1 MAFVMVALWVISAGL
16 MLLDGKA
23 EKTRWVAA
31 IAFCGSF
38 GALAETIKDNLRP
51 YLLARHLIELWLEQ
65 TLQAV
70 FNVSY
75 VMNHIV
81 GAYAMF
87 VASIVYSGL
96 FRRAV
101 VTRLKLLLLI
111 PVVVTIAVSPIFPV
125 VQINWIVLAAW
136 AVPYIFVGTGFL
148 YRAYQRETNPKWKTD
163 RYIVMLAIS
172 GPTVTVAFTNYI
184 ARCFGYHD
192 LYTSNILVIG
202 VLFLF
207 IAVVLFKNNFLGI
220 RLKVEKD
227 RMDSAMQAVV
237 SGTSIL
243 NHTIKN
249 EMLKITMSADI
260 CRQEGLNEKQKE
272 YIGHIETASEYLLGM
287 TRKLQNHLQVVEI
300 KPEETNV
307 ADMLQRIVELSEP
320 MCKPKGISIE
330 TEICN
335 HQLVCRLDVLHV
347 TEVVNSLIRNA
358 VEAIVENGQIRLVL
372 GRERRAVVIAVVDNG
387 KGISRSDLPFVMDP
401 FFTTKRRTM
410 NFGLGLTHGYNIM
423 RQHMGRL
430 AIESNEGCGTTV
442 RLIFPTKA

>member
-1 MAFVMVALWVISAGL
+1 MAFVMVMLWVISAGL
-16 MLLDGKA
+16 MLLDGKT

-38 GALAETIKDNLRP
+38 GALAETIKDNLLP
-51 YLLARHLIELWLEQ
+51 YLQTRHLAEPWLEEL
-65 TLQAV
+65 LQAV
-70 FNVSY
+70 FNSSY

-96 FRRAV
+96 FRRAI

-125 VQINWIVLAAW
+125 VHINWIVLACW

-148 YRAYQRETNPKWKTD
+148 FRAYQRETNPKWKTD

-184 ARCFGYHD
+184 ARCFGFHN
-192 LYTSNILVIG
+192 LYTSNIIVIG

-249 EMLKITMSADI
+249 EMMKIAMSADL
-260 CRQEGLNEKQKE
+260 CRQDGLNEKQQE
-272 YIGHIETASEYLLGM
+272 CIGHIEAASEYLLDM
-287 TRKLQNHLQVVEI
+287 TRKLQHHLQAVEI
-300 KPEETNV
+300 KPVEANV
-307 ADMLQRIVELSEP
+307 AAMLQRIVELSAP
-320 MCKPKGISIE
+320 MCKTKGIALE
-330 TEICN
+330 TEISDP
-335 HQLVCRLDVLHV
+335 QLVCKLDVLHV
-347 TEVVNSLIRNA
+347 TEVVSSLIRNA
-358 VEAIVENGQIRLVL
+358 IEAMTENGRIRLVL
-372 GRERRAVVIAVVDNG
+372 TEERKAVVISVIDNG
-387 KGISRSDLPFVMDP
+387 KGIAKSDLPFVMDP

-423 RQHMGRL
+423 RQHVGSL
-430 AIESNEGCGTTV
+430 KIESEEGMGTVV
-442 RLIFPTKA
+442 RLVFPCK